1 MGYVLREGT
10 TFCRIGERIVF
21 LDIPSDRY
29 FCLTPPAERSFR
41 QLVDD
46 GPPQP
51 DEPHLLRFL
60 AQGLLIA
67 TPEPIRPHAC
77 HLARIPEISI
87 LDTVAHLPASIA
99 TAGALTKLVSVR
111 MHLRLMGLG
120 RTLSWISRRKTRL
133 PDARQ
138 GQQTSL
144 AQLMAGFVAAAH
156 ITSISD
162 DCLAHSLAVAA
173 KMIGH
178 GIAPEIVLGVK
189 LGPFSA
195 HCWVQHEANLVNDR
209 FDVVRNFTPIAV
221 I

>member
-46 GPPQP
+46 GLPQP
-51 DEPHLLRFL
+51 GEPHLSRFL
-60 AQGLLIA
+60 SQGLLIA
-67 TPEPIRPHAC
+67 TPEPVRPQAC
-77 HLARIPEISI
+77 LLTQIPEISI
-87 LDTVAHLPASIA
+87 LDKATHLPVPIPA
-99 TAGALTKLVSVR
+99 AGALIQLVSVR
-111 MHLRLMGLG
+111 LRLRLMGLG
-120 RTLSWISRRKTRL
+120 RTLSWITRHKTRL
-133 PDARQ
+133 PVEGQ
-138 GQQTSL
+138 GRQTSL
-144 AQLMAGFVAAAH
+144 DQLMASFVAAARL
-156 ITSISD
+156 TSISD
-162 DCLAHSLAVAA
+162 DCLAHSLAVAV

-178 GIAPEIVLGVK
+178 GIIPEIVLGVK
-189 LGPFSA
+189 LGPFAA
-195 HCWVQHEANLVNDR
+195 HCWVQHEASLVNDR